1 VVCTGQT
8 ALCNDVHE
16 DSRNHAVEWFETAAE
31 LAVPVPVVVKDKTVA
46 VINVDGME
54 SNIFDESDVKILET
68 LADQLSVAL
77 ENINLVFQ

>member
-1 VVCTGQT
+1 MACTGQT

-16 DSRNHAVEWFETAAE
+16 DPRNHAVEGFETDAE
-31 LAVPVPVVVKDKTVA
+31 LAVPVVVKDKTVA

-54 SNIFDESDVKILET
+54 SNIFDESDVKTLET
-68 LADQLSVAL
+68 LADQLLVAL

>member
-1 VVCTGQT
+1 M
-8 ALCNDVHE
+8 
-16 DSRNHAVEWFETAAE
+16 EWFETAAE
-31 LAVPVPVVVKDKTVA
+31 LAVPVVVKDKTVA

-54 SNIFDESDVKILET
+54 SNIFDESDVKTLET

>member
-1 VVCTGQT
+1 MGCTGQT
-8 ALCNDVHE
+8 VLCNDVHE
-16 DSRNHAVEWFETAAE
+16 DPRNHAVEWFETAAE
-31 LAVPVPVVVKDKTVA
+31 LAVPVVVKDKTVA

-54 SNIFDESDVKILET
+54 SSIFDESDVKTLET

>member
-1 VVCTGQT
+1 VACTRQT

-31 LAVPVPVVVKDKTVA
+31 LAVPVVVKDKTVA

-54 SNIFDESDVKILET
+54 SNIFDESDVKTLET

-77 ENINLVFQ
+77 ENINLLFQ

>member
-1 VVCTGQT
+1 MACTGQT

-16 DSRNHAVEWFETAAE
+16 DPRNHAVEGFETAAE
-31 LAVPVPVVVKDKTVA
+31 LAVPVVVKDKTVA

-54 SNIFDESDVKILET
+54 SNIFDESDVKTLET

-77 ENINLVFQ
+77 GNINLVFQ